1 VSTPRYS
8 IVIPTYRRGDQL
20 AECLESVC
28 ALDYPKD
35 AIDVVI
41 IDNAGEQNTRNVALP
56 FSNRLTIHYLV
67 NVRNRGYGFSV
78 NRGIVESSGN
88 AIVLLND
95 DARPFP
101 DLLKECDRVLQSDP
115 AIGCVGCRVIE
126 QGYENWGTT
135 VGQIRDDGVIV
146 GNFDVDCG
154 TAVEVEHVYGFC
166 YVFTREA
173 VRRAGLNDRT
183 LLAQSYSSGNRIET
197 DHCLSIRRAGLKV
210 VYNPRM
216 VARHLAKPRPDM
228 SEVSL
233 RWHLNG
239 IRNTL
244 YLYLKHFGLFGKR
257 AAALKLTFVKH
268 LGIVSALRHPSR
280 ANAAYFLMGLRARA
294 SAYAHYVKYLV
305 GPRFDSPE
313 AFRKLLDGDAA
324 EPIEIVSATRA
335 RGI

>member
-41 IDNAGEQNTRNVALP
+41 IDNGGEQNTRNVALP

-78 NRGIVESSGN
+78 NRGIVESSGD
-88 AIVLLND
+88 AILLLND

-101 DLLKECDRVLQSDP
+101 DLLKECDALLESDP

-135 VGQIRDDGVIV
+135 IGQIRDDGVIV

-154 TAVEVEHVYGFC
+154 TPVEVEHVYGFC

-257 AAALKLTFVKH
+257 AAALKLTFVTH
-268 LGIVSALRHPSR
+268 LGIVSALRHRSR
-280 ANAAYFLMGLRARA
+280 ATAAYFLMGLRARA

-313 AFRKLLDGDAA
+313 AFRKLLDEDAA
-324 EPIEIVSATRA
+324 EPIEIASATRA
-335 RGI
+335 REI